1 MAKVKQKAVQ
11 KKEQSALRPIRIS
24 PPSHWMPQTPSFW
37 VVSIMLFASGTVAMI
52 QGGIWI
58 ALVIYVINLLALLW
72 HHQK

>member
-1 MAKVKQKAVQ
+1 MAKVKQKAVL
-11 KKEQSALRPIRIS
+11 KKEQSALTPARIS
-24 PPSHWMPQTPSFW
+24 PLSRWLPQTPTFW

-52 QGGIWI
+52 QGGIWV